1 MDSICVDMPAWAIP
15 TKYDIRHTCGHIET
29 VKVMGKSA
37 AHDKQIKRLEAVPCM
52 DCRIADIIAK
62 RDEIIDYFAA
72 IAPDVASSIGDE
84 YRRLRWAPLG
94 DVAQSI
100 TTVERGIGLQ
110 YRLYQLAK
118 SVCDTD
124 SLREMAQVFLF
135 HGDVDFWRS
144 AFQDFPFQTIRC
156 DQKTLINAFFARCK
170 RHDTL
175 SPAERMFYREKQK
188 G

>member
-1 MDSICVDMPAWAIP
+1 MDSICVDMPAWAKL

-29 VKVMGKSA
+29 VNLMGKPASRER
-37 AHDKQIKRLEAVPCM
+37 QIKRLETVPCM
-52 DCRIADIIAK
+52 DCRVADIAAK
-62 RDEIIDYFAA
+62 REEIDGYFAA
-72 IAPDVASSIGDE
+72 IAPDVANKIGAE
-84 YRRLRWAPLG
+84 YRQLRLEPLK
-94 DVAQSI
+94 DIAQSI
-100 TTVERGIGLQ
+100 PMAERGIDIQ
-110 YRLYQLAK
+110 YRLYKMAK
-118 SVCDTD
+118 ALCDAD

-144 AFQDFPFQTIRC
+144 AFQDFPFQTIRR
-156 DQKTLINAFFARCK
+156 DPKTLINAFFARCK

>member
-37 AHDKQIKRLEAVPCM
+37 AHEKQIKRLEAVPCM

-124 SLREMAQVFLF
+124 SLHEMAQVFLF

-144 AFQDFPFQTIRC
+144 AFQDFPFQAIRR
-156 DQKTLINAFFARCK
+156 DQKTLINAFFSRCK

-175 SPAERMFYREKQK
+175 SQAERMFYREKQK